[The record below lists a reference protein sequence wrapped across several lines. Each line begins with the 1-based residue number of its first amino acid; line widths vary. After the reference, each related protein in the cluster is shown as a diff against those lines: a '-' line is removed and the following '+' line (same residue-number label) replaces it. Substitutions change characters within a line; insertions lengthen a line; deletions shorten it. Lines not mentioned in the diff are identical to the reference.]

1 MFITCLIEC
10 QDQRH
15 RLGAVLFQ
23 GRKDRA
29 QRPASVDFGSPGVAK
44 SSTHSPGFP
53 ANGVG
58 VINKGFGV
66 SYSSYNRP
74 DVLSS
79 PGTPS
84 YHRHATTVVGYQKGS
99 NSERVIPPS
108 TGHRR
113 HPASSMMLPYSSGRT
128 LPSKWEDAER
138 WIFSPNPSNALGR
151 SIPQLWRPK
160 SKSGPLGPAG
170 RFGGPYSSSSSSAL
184 FLESGRVGNLT
195 VNSPYLAGVLLPE
208 HVCGGIMDPG
218 RDLGA
223 ASGQDSSNG
232 RGARFGQTNGQYPA
246 VRSTRV
252 SQQFGSATESY
263 QSLRTSYESIQGTC
277 LMLLSTIYFHAF
289 FKFSIIARVP
299 LKNLGHKNIN
309 FFNIFMV
316 CRNKNV
322 SKNSNGDG
330 HLGSNVIQ
338 QNRMHY
344 CIRPYSL
351 QKYPQI
357 SQGVLMSF

>member
-1 MFITCLIEC
+1 MLITCLIEC

-113 HPASSMMLPYSSGRT
+113 HPASSTMLPYSSGRT

-138 WIFSPNPSNALGR
+138 WIFSPNPGNALGR

-160 SKSGPLGPAG
+160 SKSGPLGPPG
-170 RFGGPYSSSSSSAL
+170 RFGGPYSSSSSLAL

-208 HVCGGIMDPG
+208 HVCGGIMDPV
-218 RDLGA
+218 DLGA
-223 ASGQDSSNG
+223 ASGEDCSNG
-232 RGARFGQTNGQYPA
+232 RGGRFGQTNGQYPA

-322 SKNSNGDG
+322 SENSNVDG

-344 CIRPYSL
+344 CIRPNSL

-357 SQGVLMSF
+357 SQRVLMSF